1 LSLFDL
7 CIRRPILTLM
17 MTLSLLV
24 FGVLGYA
31 RLGVDQFPNMQ
42 FPVISVT
49 ALLEGA
55 SPEVVEEDVTEVL
68 EEQLNSIAGVR
79 NLSSTSMRGATV
91 IAVEFELGRDI
102 DMAAQDVRDKV
113 AAARQRLPEDV
124 EPPVVDKAD
133 FGDEPIMWIPVN
145 TDRSMVE
152 TSEYVRRFLKPRFET
167 IQDVA
172 SVLLFGRQ
180 DRAIR
185 IWLDGEALRA
195 RGLAAGDVL
204 AAIRREHVEVP
215 GGRIESEVL
224 DYTVKTDAEFRSVA
238 ELERLVVAYQG
249 GAPVHLMDVGRV
261 EDGAADRETV
271 ARFDGLPTVGV
282 GIRKQSGANTVAIS
296 DEVYRRMDELRGQ
309 MPTGMNFKADEG
321 VADFSVPIR
330 ESVNETLFA
339 LIFGAI
345 LATLTVFVFLRRTRP
360 TLIVAAAIP
369 ISLVGT
375 FGVMWLAGY
384 TLNTMTLLAL
394 ALAVGVVIDDAI
406 IVLENIERHREA
418 GEGPKEAASKGTRQI
433 AFAATAATVSIAV
446 VFLPVVFVK
455 GIVGSFLGEFGATV
469 AAAVMISLFVALTL
483 TPMLAARMP
492 PPKER
497 AHGSIY
503 HRLERSFEWLERRYR
518 QLLEW
523 AVLHRFKTLA
533 IGAASFVAAI
543 LLLGGIGKEFFPP
556 ADNSMFFVRF
566 ETPPGTSLD
575 RSLEYLSR
583 NEEFVLSLPEHAGLF
598 AGVGIGRHRG
608 PGASNEGIMFVI
620 LKSKADRERRVQE
633 LVPLAR
639 EELGKIPG
647 QKARVFDL
655 SNMMSDFTAGDFSF
669 ELRGNVELAELDR
682 IADGLIGELERR
694 GGYVDLDKSLKLG
707 LPEIRV
713 VPDRE
718 KAADLGVD
726 AAALATTVQAMIGGL
741 DVATFKEGG
750 QRFDIRV
757 RLDEAHRRDPE
768 AIGQLYVRT
777 REGDVVALRNLV
789 RVETGAAP
797 SEITRHNRVR
807 SVTLS
812 GNLDGKTLGA
822 AIEEVREIAAGLL
835 PEGVALDL
843 SGEAENF
850 SEGLRDFAVA
860 LGLAILVIYMVLA
873 AQFES
878 LSHPVTVMFAL
889 VPAMLGALGALAAT
903 GMTLNLFSLIGIVL
917 LMGLVT
923 KNSILLVDFANQL
936 RAGGMDKV
944 EAMRQ
949 AAPAR
954 MRPVLMTAL
963 SMIFGVL
970 PAAVGVGPGAE
981 TRQPM
986 GVAVAAGMLTSTFLT
1001 LLIVPAFYLALDD
1014 LVVRLRRGAR
1024 RVLGRAPLQTE
1035 VPAGS

>member
-1 LSLFDL
+1 MSLFDV
-7 CIRRPILTLM
+7 CIRRPVLTWM
-17 MTLSLLV
+17 MTLSLVV

-42 FPVISVT
+42 FPVVAVT
-49 ALLEGA
+49 AQLEGA

-79 NLSSTSMRGATV
+79 TLSSTTTRGASM

-102 DMAAQDVRDKV
+102 DAAAQDVRDKV
-113 AAARQRLPEDV
+113 AAARDRLPEEV

-145 TDRSMVE
+145 TDRSVVE

-167 IQDVA
+167 IPDVA

-224 DYTVKTDAEFRSVA
+224 DYSVKTDAEFRSVA
-238 ELERLVVAYQG
+238 ELERLVLAFQD
-249 GAPVHLMDVGRV
+249 GAPVHLADVARV

-271 ARFDGLPTVGV
+271 ARFDGVPTVGV
-282 GIRKQSGANTVAIS
+282 GILKQSGANTVAIS
-296 DEVYRRMDELRGQ
+296 DEVYRRMDQLRGE
-309 MPTGMNFKADEG
+309 MPPGIGFRADEG

-330 ESVNETLFA
+330 ESVKETLFA

-369 ISLVGT
+369 ISLVAT
-375 FGVMWLAGY
+375 FGVMWMAGF

-394 ALAVGVVIDDAI
+394 AVAVGVVVDDAI
-406 IVLENIERHREA
+406 IVLENIERHREQ
-418 GEGPKEAASKGTRQI
+418 GEGPREAASAGTRQI

-469 AAAVMISLFVALTL
+469 ASSVMISLFVALTL

-503 HRLERSFEWLERRYR
+503 HRLEQGFAWMERSYR

-523 AVLHRFKTLA
+523 AVIHRFKTLG
-533 IGAASFVAAI
+533 IGAASFVAA
-543 LLLGGIGKEFFPP
+543 LWLFAEVGKEFFPP

-598 AGVGIGRHRG
+598 SAVGVGRHRG

-620 LKSKADRERRVQE
+620 LKSQQDRERRVQQ

-639 EELGKIPG
+639 EELGRIPG
-647 QKARVFDL
+647 QKVRVFDL
-655 SNMMSDFTAGDFSF
+655 SNMMSDVSAGDFSF
-669 ELRGNVELAELDR
+669 ELRGDVELAELDR
-682 IADGLIGELERR
+682 LADRLLAELEER
-694 GGYVDLDKSLKLG
+694 GGYADLDKSLKLG
-707 LPEIRV
+707 LPEIRIL
-713 VPDRE
+713 PDRE
-718 KAADLGVD
+718 KAAALGVD
-726 AAALATTVQAMIGGL
+726 AASLATTVRAMIGGL
-741 DVATFKEGG
+741 DVATFKEEGK
-750 QRFDIRV
+750 RFDIRV
-757 RLDEAHRRDPE
+757 RLAEEDRRDPE

-777 REGDVVALRNLV
+777 HDGEVVALRNLV

-797 SEITRHNRVR
+797 SEITRHNRMR

-812 GNLDGKTLGA
+812 GNLEGKTLGA
-822 AIEEVREIAAGLL
+822 AIEETRAIAAELL
-835 PEGVALDL
+835 PEGVSLDL

-850 SEGLRDFAVA
+850 REGLRELGVA

-878 LSHPVTVMFAL
+878 LAHPITVMFAL
-889 VPAMLGALGALAAT
+889 VPAMFGALGALALA
-903 GMTLNLFSLIGIVL
+903 GMTINLFSLIGIIL

-936 RAGGMDKV
+936 RAGGMEKT

-949 AAPAR
+949 AAPVR

-986 GVAVAAGMLTSTFLT
+986 GIAVGAGMLTSTFLT
-1001 LLIVPAFYLALDD
+1001 LLVVPAFYLALDD
-1014 LVVRLRRGAR
+1014 LLLWLRRGMR
-1024 RVLGRAPLQTE
+1024 RALGQPLRRE
-1035 VPAGS
+1035 VPTG